1 MATRD
6 VLEAL
11 AAAAGR
17 QSAIGGLMFQD
28 AQKRE
33 AQGYELAL
41 QKEKWRRSGE
51 ATALKNARGA
61 WKFKAEKHYSQA
73 SKFYT
78 SYVNAKRGVGV
89 GGEFDLYG
97 GEAKYSEEDIAEFKR
112 NYEEAIREGNRAMK
126 HFMRYSGIEEEY
138 TPVPIE
144 DLDKIPAGTG
154 TAKPK
159 GKLAEMVNS
168 VLAEHYITKLDDE
181 GKLQSPKNWETMVR
195 QRGEGGE
202 VDANPVIGTI
212 NSILVDAYLEKRKK
226 AGYSGAPTDE
236 EKKKAH
242 LTPEQEQDA
251 RKMIMERLDEENEW
265 AFLETRADSGYP
277 SRNTA
282 MNIPSPFS
290 RPEEAW
296 STDLQPQLQS
306 LFLQEQAIEAGA
318 GQDTPNM
325 AAFNEAVASEI
336 QGRLGKPVATNDPSV
351 IMANRVA
358 ADRAEEAA
366 AEQAAAEKRQGII
379 SSTEYKRAYSDAQKI
394 ITQMAQSGYLSY
406 DAFEKFIAEQSLQ
419 GIEMMAYRQAFKDA
433 AAKSGS
439 SRFSIGEDPYSFGGP
454 LDHRS
459 WWENT
464 KRGTRTMLDNFR

>member
-51 ATALKNARGA
+51 ATALKNAREA

-154 TAKPK
+154 TAKSRSNLEQEAQNIVK
-159 GKLAEMVNS
+159 AL
-168 VLAEHYITKLDDE
+168 TKD
-181 GKLQSPKNWETMVR
+181 SPDTLHTIGR
-195 QRGEGGE
+195 QIEEDEGGE
-202 VDANPVIGTI
+202 SLTTLVDTI
-212 NSILVDAYLEKRKK
+212 NHQRETAHMDKRVAAKLERRPDDQAELDKTHLSPKEEVKVRKLLAKLITDEVAMTRTEEYKRPIPRVFDPTGQTFSQLDQNVRRDEVIASGFGDEIESQ
-226 AGYSGAPTDE
+226 AGY
-236 EKKKAH
+236 
-242 LTPEQEQDA
+242 
-251 RKMIMERLDEENEW
+251 N
-265 AFLETRADSGYP
+265 
-277 SRNTA
+277 
-282 MNIPSPFS
+282 
-290 RPEEAW
+290 
-296 STDLQPQLQS
+296 
-306 LFLQEQAIEAGA
+306 QAI
-318 GQDTPNM
+318 
-325 AAFNEAVASEI
+325 ASEAQRTAPKGAAI
-336 QGRLGKPVATNDPSV
+336 DPAV
-351 IMANRVA
+351 IAAEQVA
-358 ADRAEEAA
+358 ADRAAQAA

-406 DAFEKFIAEQSLQ
+406 DAFEKFIAEQSLH

>member
-154 TAKPK
+154 TAKPRSNLEQEAQNVVTA
-159 GKLAEMVNS
+159 LAVDS
-168 VLAEHYITKLDDE
+168 VDTLRTIARQIGEDGGGESLTPLIKTINGQRENAHMDKRVAAHLVRRPDDQAELD
-181 GKLQSPKNWETMVR
+181 KTHLSPKEEVKVRKLLAKLIKNESATGLWEEHR
-195 QRGEGGE
+195 
-202 VDANPVIGTI
+202 
-212 NSILVDAYLEKRKK
+212 
-226 AGYSGAPTDE
+226 
-236 EKKKAH
+236 
-242 LTPEQEQDA
+242 
-251 RKMIMERLDEENEW
+251 
-265 AFLETRADSGYP
+265 YP
-277 SRNTA
+277 
-282 MNIPSPFS
+282 P
-290 RPEEAW
+290 
-296 STDLQPQLQS
+296 PQLEPTGQTVS
-306 LFLQEQAIEAGA
+306 QLDQNVRRDEVIASGFGDEIESQVGYNQAI
-318 GQDTPNM
+318 
-325 AAFNEAVASEI
+325 ASEAQRTAPKGAAI
-336 QGRLGKPVATNDPSV
+336 DPAV
-351 IMANRVA
+351 IAAEQVA

-366 AEQAAAEKRQGII
+366 ADQAAAEKRQGMI

-464 KRGTRTMLDNFR
+464 KRGTGQMLDKFR

>member
-61 WKFKAEKHYSQA
+61 WKFKAERHLAQA
-73 SKFYT
+73 SKFYA

-138 TPVPIE
+138 TPVRIE
-144 DLDKIPAGTG
+144 NLDETKAGTG
-154 TAKPK
+154 TAKSRSN
-159 GKLAEMVNS
+159 L
-168 VLAEHYITKLDDE
+168 
-181 GKLQSPKNWETMVR
+181 
-195 QRGEGGE
+195 
-202 VDANPVIGTI
+202 
-212 NSILVDAYLEKRKK
+212 
-226 AGYSGAPTDE
+226 
-236 EKKKAH
+236 
-242 LTPEQEQDA
+242 EQDA
-251 RKMIMERLDEENEW
+251 QNIVTALTKDSSDTLHTIGRQIEEDGGGESLTTLVDTINHQRETAHMDKRVAANLERRPDDQAELDKTHLSPKEEVKVRKLLAKLITDEVAMTRTEEYKRPIPRVFDPTGQTFSQLDQNVRRDEVI
-265 AFLETRADSGYP
+265 ASGFGDEIESQAGY
-277 SRNTA
+277 N
-282 MNIPSPFS
+282 
-290 RPEEAW
+290 
-296 STDLQPQLQS
+296 
-306 LFLQEQAIEAGA
+306 QAI
-318 GQDTPNM
+318 
-325 AAFNEAVASEI
+325 ASEAQRTAPKGAAI
-336 QGRLGKPVATNDPSV
+336 DPAV
-351 IMANRVA
+351 IAAEQVA
-358 ADRAEEAA
+358 ADRAAQAA
-366 AEQAAAEKRQGII
+366 ADQAAAEKRQGMI

-406 DAFEKFIAEQSLQ
+406 DAFEKFIAEQSLH

-464 KRGTRTMLDNFR
+464 KRGTGQMLDKFR

>member
-154 TAKPK
+154 TAKSRSN
-159 GKLAEMVNS
+159 L
-168 VLAEHYITKLDDE
+168 
-181 GKLQSPKNWETMVR
+181 
-195 QRGEGGE
+195 
-202 VDANPVIGTI
+202 
-212 NSILVDAYLEKRKK
+212 
-226 AGYSGAPTDE
+226 
-236 EKKKAH
+236 
-242 LTPEQEQDA
+242 EQEAQNVVTALAVDSVDTLRTIA
-251 RKMIMERLDEENEW
+251 R
-265 AFLETRADSGYP
+265 
-277 SRNTA
+277 
-282 MNIPSPFS
+282 
-290 RPEEAW
+290 
-296 STDLQPQLQS
+296 Q
-306 LFLQEQAIEAGA
+306 
-318 GQDTPNM
+318 
-325 AAFNEAVASEI
+325 
-336 QGRLGKPVATNDPSV
+336 
-351 IMANRVA
+351 
-358 ADRAEEAA
+358 
-366 AEQAAAEKRQGII
+366 
-379 SSTEYKRAYSDAQKI
+379 
-394 ITQMAQSGYLSY
+394 
-406 DAFEKFIAEQSLQ
+406 
-419 GIEMMAYRQAFKDA
+419 
-433 AAKSGS
+433 
-439 SRFSIGEDPYSFGGP
+439 IGEDGEGN
-454 LDHRS
+454 LLLH
-459 WWENT
+459 
-464 KRGTRTMLDNFR
+464 L